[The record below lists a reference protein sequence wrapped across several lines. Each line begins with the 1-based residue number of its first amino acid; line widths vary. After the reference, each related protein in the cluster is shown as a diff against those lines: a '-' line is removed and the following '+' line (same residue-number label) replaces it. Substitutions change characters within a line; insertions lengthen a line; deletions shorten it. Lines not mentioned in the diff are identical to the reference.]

1 MPEKSANSLE
11 ERILEKIVRS
21 LKSGEK
27 LPSEKQLA
35 AEFGVSRTMIREAF
49 SAFEA
54 SGVVVALQGSGRYA
68 QMPDVSGQIA
78 DGWTILIRAKPELL
92 LELLEIRVVLE
103 LGFLPKAIDRL
114 DLEKTRELR
123 RLVEAMLEK
132 SSRGEAFV
140 HEDREFHRILLSSA
154 GNVLL
159 EQLLKAFW
167 DLYEQSNI
175 VRNHPNLQTVART
188 HQEILEAVVK
198 KNVERA
204 TELMKQQFMD
214 VRYHISMLLTSESGH
229 DFQGGDSR
237 KEES

>member
-1 MPEKSANSLE
+1 
-11 ERILEKIVRS
+11 
-21 LKSGEK
+21 
-27 LPSEKQLA
+27 
-35 AEFGVSRTMIREAF
+35 
-49 SAFEA
+49 
-54 SGVVVALQGSGRYA
+54 
-68 QMPDVSGQIA
+68 
-78 DGWTILIRAKPELL
+78 
-92 LELLEIRVVLE
+92 VLE

-140 HEDREFHRILLSSA
+140 HEDREFHRILLSCA

-198 KNVERA
+198 KNVEKA
-204 TELMKQQFMD
+204 IELMKQQFMD
-214 VRYHISMLLTSESGH
+214 VRYHISMLLTSEAGH
-229 DFQGGDSR
+229 DPSGG
-237 KEES
+237 